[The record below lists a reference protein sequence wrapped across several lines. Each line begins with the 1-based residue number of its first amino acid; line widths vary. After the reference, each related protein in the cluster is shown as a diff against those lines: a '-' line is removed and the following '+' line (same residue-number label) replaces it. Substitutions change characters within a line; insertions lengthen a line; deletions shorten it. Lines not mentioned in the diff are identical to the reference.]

1 MYDVSKLAF
10 FPISSSLYFRF
21 VVLFFLRI
29 YLHSPGRRKC
39 CALTAGKTGNKAEI
53 EEGRASGREEPA
65 EGKQREGESGKGRR
79 MDFRSR

>member
-1 MYDVSKLAF
+1 MYDVSKLASL
-10 FPISSSLYFRF
+10 PISSSPYFRF

-29 YLHSPGRRKC
+29 YLHSGRRKC

-65 EGKQREGESGKGRR
+65 EGKQREGKREGAKNGLPVQMR
-79 MDFRSR
+79 